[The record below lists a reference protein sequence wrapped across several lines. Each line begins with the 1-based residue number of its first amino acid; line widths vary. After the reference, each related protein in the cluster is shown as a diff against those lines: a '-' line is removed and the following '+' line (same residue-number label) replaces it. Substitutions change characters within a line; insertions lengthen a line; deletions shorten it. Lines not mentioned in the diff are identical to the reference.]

1 MEELDLWYVEG
12 HWLNLHPPSFFFGVM
27 ARTPRKP
34 HGFGRQAV
42 QAKKRKE
49 LAKKVSDLILHVL
62 DLESVERNGVL
73 FPRRLDLRR
82 VKNRRFATLQHVHGR
97 VFTKRFCLGVVRNVV
112 ASLPFSLT
120 KDPKLSVEDHLLA
133 QARRLQTLA
142 KKSKRLGA
150 KTKMADDM
158 DTQPY
163 DSRLS
168 ILNGHS

>member
-1 MEELDLWYVEG
+1 MEDLTFG
-12 HWLNLHPPSFFFGVM
+12 MLKGIGSIFTPPSFFFGVM

-82 VKNRRFATLQHVHGR
+82 VKNRRFATLQHVHDD
-97 VFTKRFCLGVVRNVV
+97 VFSRRGFAWALCEMWSRVV
-112 ASLPFSLT
+112 AIFLD

-150 KTKMADDM
+150 KTK
-158 DTQPY
+158 
-163 DSRLS
+163 
-168 ILNGHS
+168 NG